1 MHTSTRK
8 KQKLKNFTFFTSQ
21 MIETIRT
28 AKISSKRQITLPKEF
43 SQFKPGEKTLIIA
56 KNGEVTIK
64 PMPKNISETALLS
77 EAALEE
83 AWNSKEDEEA
93 FSYLQK

>member
-1 MHTSTRK
+1 
-8 KQKLKNFTFFTSQ
+8 

-28 AKISSKRQITLPKEF
+28 AKISSKRQITLPKELT
-43 SQFKPGEKTLIIA
+43 QFKAGEKTLIIA
-56 KNGEVTIK
+56 KDGEVIIK
-64 PMPKNISETALLS
+64 PLPKQFSNTALLS
-77 EAALEE
+77 EQALGE